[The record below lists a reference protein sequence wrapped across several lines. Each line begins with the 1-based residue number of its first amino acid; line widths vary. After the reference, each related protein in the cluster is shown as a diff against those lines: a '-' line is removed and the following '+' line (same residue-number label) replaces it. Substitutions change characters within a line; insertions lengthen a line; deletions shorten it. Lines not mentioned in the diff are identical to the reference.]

1 MRAAPLPG
9 ARVAV
14 VVFLKVAHGPM
25 AFWIGVPPPLRR
37 RPPPSRHVPWL
48 SGCGWRRAEKWPRPR
63 PVPPPERLRRGWVTE
78 PARPRS
84 RRSHQLGRVTRPGA
98 GCEPPGGPNQ
108 GRVGGARK
116 AESETR
122 SKREAWRLHLLLEFL
137 LPLQF
142 RSHDPGAARCL
153 RSVASV
159 ERPYSG
165 RVRWATRGP
174 PASAAAHSG
183 RQGESVPHSGSQ
195 PGVSTPLRV
204 TARECQS

>member
-1 MRAAPLPG
+1 
-9 ARVAV
+9 
-14 VVFLKVAHGPM
+14 
-25 AFWIGVPPPLRR
+25 VPPPLRR

-98 GCEPPGGPNQ
+98 GCGPPGGPNQ

-122 SKREAWRLHLLLEFL
+122 SKREAEAN
-137 LPLQF
+137 P
-142 RSHDPGAARCL
+142 RSGI
-153 RSVASV
+153 SVASSDLNWNFCCLFRSQESRFGCGPV
-159 ERPYSG
+159 HSVRSLRSGGPTPNECEAAHRP
-165 RVRWATRGP
+165 P
-174 PASAAAHSG
+174 FSAAAHPG
-183 RQGESVPHSGSQ
+183 RQCEVSTPIPAHR
-195 PGVSTPLRV
+195 PGVSSPLRV
-204 TARECQS
+204 TARSCQSCMNERIDSK

>member
-14 VVFLKVAHGPM
+14 VVFLKVAHGPL

-48 SGCGWRRAEKWPRPR
+48 SGCGWRRAEEWPRPR

-98 GCEPPGGPNQ
+98 GCGPPGGPNHPIMGPGRSGDPSAAGSVLPETHGARHPIPTLNWREQ
-108 GRVGGARK
+108 QPSQFKRLEDLHEDGRVPNVHIVSCRF
-116 AESETR
+116 
-122 SKREAWRLHLLLEFL
+122 RL
-137 LPLQF
+137 PMPCLQKENGF
-142 RSHDPGAARCL
+142 VDAGL
-153 RSVASV
+153 D
-159 ERPYSG
+159 SG
-165 RVRWATRGP
+165 R
-174 PASAAAHSG
+174 
-183 RQGESVPHSGSQ
+183 
-195 PGVSTPLRV
+195 
-204 TARECQS
+204 